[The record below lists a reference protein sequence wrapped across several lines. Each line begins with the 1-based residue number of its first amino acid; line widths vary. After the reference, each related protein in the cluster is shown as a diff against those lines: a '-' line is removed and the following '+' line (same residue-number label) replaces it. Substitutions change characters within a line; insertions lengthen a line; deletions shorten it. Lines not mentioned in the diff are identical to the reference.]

1 MSRPNSENPAS
12 AFDDTLEDIL
22 ELLEEDS
29 QHFIYLTG
37 AAGTGKTTLIERVKD
52 ECLLKKM
59 VVAPTGVAALNIGGS
74 TINSAFRIGF
84 DTFPVIQE
92 SKDPRFKKLLKNLEL
107 LIIDEISMVRAPM
120 LDAISETLQIHRN
133 SSKPFGGIHVLA
145 CGDLFQLPPVVKENE
160 ESAIFERYG
169 SVYFFSAD
177 NFQAIEKP
185 LFFELVSSFRQQ
197 DDQEF
202 YNLLNNVRLGKNLES
217 SINMINKTCH
227 NPEFDTESSL
237 IITSRKYR
245 AEQINDEMLSLIDGH
260 VTVAKS
266 KEQGELNEN
275 DLPAPRELRLKEDAK
290 VMFIKNDP
298 DGRWVNG
305 TIGVVIDCADKNKK
319 VIKVKVGKEIF
330 KVKREEWNKVRYVY
344 DEYNDEMEEEIVS
357 SFKQFPLKL
366 GWAVTIHKAQ
376 GLTLDSCSVDLG
388 EGAFATGQ
396 AYVALSRCKTLNS
409 LNLYRELKVRDALV
423 DPDIQD
429 FHAEHFGW
437 HYNK

>member
-1 MSRPNSENPAS
+1 MSRSNSENSAS

-22 ELLEEDS
+22 ELLEEDT

-160 ESAIFERYG
+160 ETAIFERYQ

-177 NFQAIEKP
+177 NFQAIDNP
-185 LFFELVSSFRQQ
+185 SFFELVSSFRQQ
-197 DDQEF
+197 DDKEF
-202 YNLLNNVRLGKNLES
+202 YDLLNNVRLGQNLEE
-217 SINMINKTCH
+217 SIKTINQTCH

-245 AEQINDEMLSLIDGH
+245 AEQINEEMLNLIDGPA
-260 VTVAKS
+260 TAAKS

-275 DLPAPRELRLKEDAK
+275 DLPAPRELRVKEDAK

-305 TIGVVIDCADKNKK
+305 TIGVVIDCSDKNKK
-319 VIKVKVGKEIF
+319 VIKVKVGKEVF

-344 DEYNDEMEEEIVS
+344 DEFNDEMEEEIVS

-376 GLTLDSCSVDLG
+376 GLTLESCSVDLG
-388 EGAFATGQ
+388 DGAFATGQ
-396 AYVALSRCKTLNS
+396 AYVALSRCKTLDS

-429 FHAEHFGW
+429 FHAEHFG
-437 HYNK
+437 

>member
-245 AEQINDEMLSLIDGH
+245 AEQINDEMLSRIDGP
-260 VTVAKS
+260 TTAAKS

-275 DLPAPRELRLKEDAK
+275 DLPAPRELRVKEDAK

-298 DGRWVNG
+298 EGRWVNG
-305 TIGVVIDCADKNKK
+305 TIGVVIDCSDKNKK
-319 VIKVKVGKEIF
+319 VIKVKVGKEVF

-344 DEYNDEMEEEIVS
+344 DEYNDEMEEEVVS

-396 AYVALSRCKTLNS
+396 AYVALSRCKTLDS

-429 FHAEHFGW
+429 FHAEHFG
-437 HYNK
+437 

>member
-1 MSRPNSENPAS
+1 MSRPKSKNSAS

-22 ELLEEDS
+22 ELLEEDA

-160 ESAIFERYG
+160 ETAIFERYG

-197 DDQEF
+197 DDKEF

-245 AEQINDEMLSLIDGH
+245 AEQINDEMLSRIEGP
-260 VTVAKS
+260 TTAAKS

-275 DLPAPRELRLKEDAK
+275 DLPAPRELRVKEDAK

-298 DGRWVNG
+298 EGRWVNG
-305 TIGVVIDCADKNKK
+305 TIGVVIDCSDKNKK
-319 VIKVKVGKEIF
+319 VIKVKVGKEVF

-344 DEYNDEMEEEIVS
+344 DEYNDEMEEEVVS

-396 AYVALSRCKTLNS
+396 AYVALSRCKTLDS

-429 FHAEHFGW
+429 FHAEHFG
-437 HYNK
+437 

>member
-1 MSRPNSENPAS
+1 MNRPNSKNPVS
-12 AFDDTLEDIL
+12 AFDDTLEDIM
-22 ELLEEDS
+22 ELLEEDT

-52 ECLLKKM
+52 KCLLKKM

-185 LFFELVSSFRQQ
+185 LFFELVSPFRQQ
-197 DDQEF
+197 DDKEF

-245 AEQINDEMLSLIDGH
+245 AEQINDEMLSRIDGPI
-260 VTVAKS
+260 TAAKS

-275 DLPAPRELRLKEDAK
+275 DLPAPRELRVKEDAK

-305 TIGVVIDCADKNKK
+305 TIGLVIDCSDKNKK
-319 VIKVKVGKEIF
+319 VIKVKVGKEVF

-344 DEYNDEMEEEIVS
+344 DEYNDEMEEEVVS

-396 AYVALSRCKTLNS
+396 AYVALSRCKTLDS
-409 LNLYRELKVRDALV
+409 LNLYRELKVQDALV

-429 FHAEHFGW
+429 FHAEHFG
-437 HYNK
+437 

>member
-1 MSRPNSENPAS
+1 MSRSNSENPAS
-12 AFDDTLEDIL
+12 AFNNTLEDIL
-22 ELLEEDS
+22 ELLEEDT

-92 SKDPRFKKLLKNLEL
+92 SKDPRFEKLLKNLEL

-160 ESAIFERYG
+160 ETAIFERYE

-177 NFQAIEKP
+177 NFQAIESP
-185 LFFELVSSFRQQ
+185 SFFELVSSFRQQ
-197 DDQEF
+197 DDKEF
-202 YNLLNNVRLGKNLES
+202 YDLLNNVRLGQNLEE
-217 SINMINKTCH
+217 SIKTINQTCH

-237 IITSRKYR
+237 IITSKKFR
-245 AEQINDEMLSLIDGH
+245 AEQINEEMLNLIDGPA
-260 VTVAKS
+260 TAAKS

-275 DLPAPRELRLKEDAK
+275 DLPAPRELRVKEDAK

-305 TIGVVIDCADKNKK
+305 TIGLVIDCSDKNKK
-319 VIKVKVGKEIF
+319 VIKVKVGKEVF
-330 KVKREEWNKVRYVY
+330 KVKREEWNKVRYIY
-344 DEYNDEMEEEIVS
+344 DEFNDEMEEEVVS

-376 GLTLDSCSVDLG
+376 GLTLESCSVDLG
-388 EGAFATGQ
+388 DGAFATGQ
-396 AYVALSRCKTLNS
+396 AYVALSRCKTLDS

-429 FHAEHFGW
+429 FHAEHFG
-437 HYNK
+437 

>member
-1 MSRPNSENPAS
+1 MSRSISENPAF

-37 AAGTGKTTLIERVKD
+37 AAGTGKTTLIERVKNKS
-52 ECLLKKM
+52 LLKKM

-84 DTFPVIQE
+84 DTFPIIQE

-185 LFFELVSSFRQQ
+185 IFFELVTSFRQQ
-197 DDQEF
+197 DDKEF
-202 YNLLNNVRLGKNLES
+202 YHLLNNVRLGKNLES

-245 AEQINDEMLSLIDGH
+245 AEQINDEMLSRIDGPM
-260 VTVAKS
+260 TAAKS

-275 DLPAPRELRLKEDAK
+275 DLPAPRELRVKEDAK

-305 TIGVVIDCADKNKK
+305 TIGVVIDCSDKNKK
-319 VIKVKVGKEIF
+319 VIKVKVDKEVF

-344 DEYNDEMEEEIVS
+344 DEYNDEMEEEVVS

-376 GLTLDSCSVDLG
+376 GLTLDSCSVDFG

-396 AYVALSRCKTLNS
+396 AYVALSRCKTLDS
-409 LNLYRELKVRDALV
+409 LNLYRELKVQDALV

-429 FHAEHFGW
+429 FHAEHFG
-437 HYNK
+437 

>member
-1 MSRPNSENPAS
+1 MSGSAS
-12 AFDDTLEDIL
+12 SLAFEDALKSVLKHLEDS
-22 ELLEEDS
+22 S

-37 AAGTGKTTLIERVKD
+37 AAGTGKTTLIERVKE
-52 ECLLKKM
+52 ECSLKKM

-160 ESAIFERYG
+160 ESSIFERYG

-185 LFFELVSSFRQQ
+185 LFFQLVSSFRQQ
-197 DDQEF
+197 DDKEF

-217 SINMINKTCH
+217 SISMINKTCH

-245 AEQINDEMLSLIDGH
+245 AEQINDEMLNRIDGPT
-260 VTVAKS
+260 TVVKS

-275 DLPAPRELRLKEDAK
+275 DLPAPRELRVKADAK

-298 DGRWVNG
+298 EGRWVNG
-305 TIGVVIDCADKNKK
+305 TIGVVIDCSDKNKK
-319 VIKVKVGKEIF
+319 VIKVKVGKEVF

-344 DEYNDEMEEEIVS
+344 DEYNDEMEEEMVS

-396 AYVALSRCKTLNS
+396 AYVALSRCKTLDS
-409 LNLYRELKVRDALV
+409 LNLYRELKAQDALV

-429 FHAEHFGW
+429 FHAEHFG
-437 HYNK
+437 

>member
-1 MSRPNSENPAS
+1 MNRPNSENPGP

-22 ELLEEDS
+22 ELLEEDT

-52 ECLLKKM
+52 ESLLKKM

-177 NFQAIEKP
+177 NFKAIEKP
-185 LFFELVSSFRQQ
+185 IFFELVSSFRQQ
-197 DDQEF
+197 DDKEF

-245 AEQINDEMLSLIDGH
+245 AEQINDEMLSRIDGPM
-260 VTVAKS
+260 TAAKS

-275 DLPAPRELRLKEDAK
+275 DLPAPRELRVKEDAK

-305 TIGVVIDCADKNKK
+305 TIGVVIDCSDKNKK
-319 VIKVKVGKEIF
+319 VIKVKVDKEVF

-344 DEYNDEMEEEIVS
+344 DEYNDEMEEEVVS

-396 AYVALSRCKTLNS
+396 AYVALSRCKTLDS
-409 LNLYRELKVRDALV
+409 LNLYRELKVQDALV

-429 FHAEHFGW
+429 FHAEHFG
-437 HYNK
+437 

>member
-1 MSRPNSENPAS
+1 MSPSNSENPTS
-12 AFDDTLEDIL
+12 AFDNTLEDIL
-22 ELLEEDS
+22 ELLEEDA

-160 ESAIFERYG
+160 ETAIFERYE

-177 NFQAIEKP
+177 NFQAIDNP
-185 LFFELVSSFRQQ
+185 SFFELVSSFRQQ
-197 DDQEF
+197 DDKAF
-202 YNLLNNVRLGKNLES
+202 YDLLNNVRLGQNLEE
-217 SINMINKTCH
+217 SIKAINQTCH

-245 AEQINDEMLSLIDGH
+245 AEQINEEMLSLIDGPA
-260 VTVAKS
+260 TAAKS

-275 DLPAPRELRLKEDAK
+275 DLPAPRELRVKEDAK

-305 TIGVVIDCADKNKK
+305 TIGIVIDCSDKNKK
-319 VIKVKVGKEIF
+319 VIKVKVGKEVF

-344 DEYNDEMEEEIVS
+344 DEFNDEMEEEVVS

-376 GLTLDSCSVDLG
+376 GLTLESCSVDLG
-388 EGAFATGQ
+388 DGAFATGQ
-396 AYVALSRCKTLNS
+396 AYVALSRCKTLDS
-409 LNLYRELKVRDALV
+409 LNLYRELRVRDALV

-429 FHAEHFGW
+429 FHAEHFG
-437 HYNK
+437 

>member
-1 MSRPNSENPAS
+1 MNRPNYENPGS
-12 AFDDTLEDIL
+12 AFDNTLEDIL
-22 ELLEEDS
+22 DLLEEDT

-74 TINSAFRIGF
+74 TINSAFRIGL

-197 DDQEF
+197 DDKEF

-227 NPEFDTESSL
+227 NPEFDTDSSL

-245 AEQINDEMLSLIDGH
+245 AEQINDEMLSRIDGP
-260 VTVAKS
+260 TTAAKS

-275 DLPAPRELRLKEDAK
+275 DLPAPRELRVKEDAK

-305 TIGVVIDCADKNKK
+305 TIGVVIDCSDKNKK
-319 VIKVKVGKEIF
+319 VIKVKVGKEVF

-344 DEYNDEMEEEIVS
+344 DEYNDEMEEEVVS
-357 SFKQFPLKL
+357 SFKQFPIKL

-376 GLTLDSCSVDLG
+376 GLTLDSCYVDLG

-396 AYVALSRCKTLNS
+396 AYVALSRCKTLDS

-429 FHAEHFGW
+429 FHAEHFG
-437 HYNK
+437 

>member
-1 MSRPNSENPAS
+1 
-12 AFDDTLEDIL
+12 
-22 ELLEEDS
+22 
-29 QHFIYLTG
+29 
-37 AAGTGKTTLIERVKD
+37 
-52 ECLLKKM
+52 
-59 VVAPTGVAALNIGGS
+59 
-74 TINSAFRIGF
+74 
-84 DTFPVIQE
+84 
-92 SKDPRFKKLLKNLEL
+92 
-107 LIIDEISMVRAPM
+107 MVRAPM

-185 LFFELVSSFRQQ
+185 IFFELVTSFRQQ
-197 DDQEF
+197 DDKEF
-202 YNLLNNVRLGKNLES
+202 YHLLNNVRLGKNLES

-245 AEQINDEMLSLIDGH
+245 AEQINDEMLSRIDGPM
-260 VTVAKS
+260 TAAKS

-275 DLPAPRELRLKEDAK
+275 DLPAPRELRVKEDAK

-305 TIGVVIDCADKNKK
+305 TIGVVIDCSDKNKK
-319 VIKVKVGKEIF
+319 VIKVKVDKEVF

-344 DEYNDEMEEEIVS
+344 DEYNDEMEEEVVS

-396 AYVALSRCKTLNS
+396 AYVALSRCKTLDS
-409 LNLYRELKVRDALV
+409 LNLYRELKVQDALV

-429 FHAEHFGW
+429 FHAEHFG
-437 HYNK
+437 

>member
-1 MSRPNSENPAS
+1 MNRPNSENPGP

-22 ELLEEDS
+22 ELLEEET

-37 AAGTGKTTLIERVKD
+37 AAGTGKTTLIERVKN
-52 ECLLKKM
+52 ESLLKKM

-84 DTFPVIQE
+84 DTFPIIQE

-185 LFFELVSSFRQQ
+185 IFFELVTSFRQQ
-197 DDQEF
+197 DDKEF
-202 YNLLNNVRLGKNLES
+202 YHLLNNVRLGKNLES

-245 AEQINDEMLSLIDGH
+245 AEQINDEMLSRIDGPM
-260 VTVAKS
+260 TAAKS

-275 DLPAPRELRLKEDAK
+275 DLPAPRELRVKEDAK

-305 TIGVVIDCADKNKK
+305 TIGVVIDCSDKNKK
-319 VIKVKVGKEIF
+319 VIKVKVDKEVF

-344 DEYNDEMEEEIVS
+344 DEYNDEMEEEVVS

-396 AYVALSRCKTLNS
+396 AYVALSRCKTLDS
-409 LNLYRELKVRDALV
+409 LNLYRELKVQDALV

-429 FHAEHFGW
+429 FHAEHFG
-437 HYNK
+437 

>member
-1 MSRPNSENPAS
+1 MSPSNSENPTS
-12 AFDDTLEDIL
+12 AFDNTLEDIL
-22 ELLEEDS
+22 ELLEEDA

-160 ESAIFERYG
+160 ETAIFERYE

-177 NFQAIEKP
+177 NFQAIDNP
-185 LFFELVSSFRQQ
+185 SFFELVSSFRQQ
-197 DDQEF
+197 DDKAF
-202 YNLLNNVRLGKNLES
+202 YDLLNNVRLGQNLEE
-217 SINMINKTCH
+217 SIKAINQTCH

-245 AEQINDEMLSLIDGH
+245 AEQINEEMLSLIDGPA
-260 VTVAKS
+260 TAAKS

-275 DLPAPRELRLKEDAK
+275 DLPAPRELRVKEDAK

-305 TIGVVIDCADKNKK
+305 TIGIVIDCSDKNKK
-319 VIKVKVGKEIF
+319 VIKVRVGKEVF

-344 DEYNDEMEEEIVS
+344 DEFNDEMEEEVVS

-376 GLTLDSCSVDLG
+376 GLTLESCSVDLG
-388 EGAFATGQ
+388 DGAFATGQ
-396 AYVALSRCKTLNS
+396 AYVALSRCKTLDS
-409 LNLYRELKVRDALV
+409 LNLYRELRVRDALV

-429 FHAEHFGW
+429 FHAEHFG
-437 HYNK
+437 

>member
-1 MSRPNSENPAS
+1 MNRSNSENPGS

-22 ELLEEDS
+22 ELLEEDT

-52 ECLLKKM
+52 ESLLKKM

-84 DTFPVIQE
+84 DTFPIIQE

-185 LFFELVSSFRQQ
+185 IFFELVSSFRQQ
-197 DDQEF
+197 DDKEF

-217 SINMINKTCH
+217 SINIINKTCH
-227 NPEFDTESSL
+227 NPEFDNESSL

-245 AEQINDEMLSLIDGH
+245 AEQINDEMLSRIDGPM
-260 VTVAKS
+260 TAAKS

-275 DLPAPRELRLKEDAK
+275 DLPAPRELRVKEDAK

-305 TIGVVIDCADKNKK
+305 TIGVVIDCSDKNKK
-319 VIKVKVGKEIF
+319 VIKVKVDKEVF

-344 DEYNDEMEEEIVS
+344 DEYNDEMEEEVVS

-396 AYVALSRCKTLNS
+396 AYVALSRCKTLDS
-409 LNLYRELKVRDALV
+409 LNLYRELKVQDALV

-429 FHAEHFGW
+429 FHAEHFG
-437 HYNK
+437 

>member
-1 MSRPNSENPAS
+1 MSSSNSENPMS
-12 AFDDTLEDIL
+12 AFDETLEDIL
-22 ELLEEDS
+22 ELLEEDA

-160 ESAIFERYG
+160 ETAIFERYE

-177 NFQAIEKP
+177 NFQAIDNP
-185 LFFELVSSFRQQ
+185 SFFELVSSFRQQ
-197 DDQEF
+197 DDKEF
-202 YNLLNNVRLGKNLES
+202 YDLLNNVRLGQNLEE
-217 SINMINKTCH
+217 SIKTINQTCH

-245 AEQINDEMLSLIDGH
+245 AEQINEEMLNLIDGPA
-260 VTVAKS
+260 TAAKS

-275 DLPAPRELRLKEDAK
+275 DLPAPRELRVKEDAK

-305 TIGVVIDCADKNKK
+305 TIGVVIDCSDRNKK
-319 VIKVKVGKEIF
+319 IIKVKVGKEVF

-344 DEYNDEMEEEIVS
+344 DEFNDEMEEEVVS

-376 GLTLDSCSVDLG
+376 GLTLESCSVDLG
-388 EGAFATGQ
+388 DGAFATGQ
-396 AYVALSRCKTLNS
+396 AYVALSRCKTLDS

-429 FHAEHFGW
+429 FHAEHFG
-437 HYNK
+437 

>member
-1 MSRPNSENPAS
+1 MNRSNSENPGS
-12 AFDDTLEDIL
+12 AFDDMLEDIL
-22 ELLEEDS
+22 ELLEEDT

-52 ECLLKKM
+52 ESLLKKM

-84 DTFPVIQE
+84 DTFPIIQE

-185 LFFELVSSFRQQ
+185 IFFELVSSFRQQ
-197 DDQEF
+197 DDKEF
-202 YNLLNNVRLGKNLES
+202 YHLLNNVRLGKNLES

-245 AEQINDEMLSLIDGH
+245 AEQINDEMLSRIDGPM
-260 VTVAKS
+260 TAAKS

-275 DLPAPRELRLKEDAK
+275 DLPAPRELRVKEDAK

-305 TIGVVIDCADKNKK
+305 TIGVVIDCSDKNKK
-319 VIKVKVGKEIF
+319 VIKVKVDKEVF

-344 DEYNDEMEEEIVS
+344 DEYNDEMEEEVVS

-396 AYVALSRCKTLNS
+396 AYVALSRCKTLDS
-409 LNLYRELKVRDALV
+409 LNLYRELKVQDALV

-429 FHAEHFGW
+429 FHAEHFG
-437 HYNK
+437 

>member
-1 MSRPNSENPAS
+1 MSPSNSENPAS
-12 AFDDTLEDIL
+12 AFDDTLEEIL
-22 ELLEEDS
+22 ELLEEDT

-160 ESAIFERYG
+160 ETAIFERYQ

-177 NFQAIEKP
+177 NFQAIDNP
-185 LFFELVSSFRQQ
+185 SFFELVSSFRQQ
-197 DDQEF
+197 DDKEF
-202 YNLLNNVRLGKNLES
+202 YDLLNNVRLGQNLEE
-217 SINMINKTCH
+217 SIKTINQTCH

-245 AEQINDEMLSLIDGH
+245 AEQINEEMLNLIDGPA
-260 VTVAKS
+260 TAAKS

-275 DLPAPRELRLKEDAK
+275 DLPAPRELRVKEDAK

-305 TIGVVIDCADKNKK
+305 TIGVVIDCSDKNKK
-319 VIKVKVGKEIF
+319 VIKVKVGKEVF

-344 DEYNDEMEEEIVS
+344 DEFNDEMEEEIVS

-376 GLTLDSCSVDLG
+376 GLTLESCSVDLG
-388 EGAFATGQ
+388 DGAFATGQ
-396 AYVALSRCKTLNS
+396 AYVALSRCKTLDS

-429 FHAEHFGW
+429 FHAEHFG
-437 HYNK
+437 